1 MSYQL
6 FIWVTIELWGPKL
19 TAIFSNKSMYFR
31 AEVGLT
37 SVWRRGTVVYFEYS
51 FDSIVT
57 VYKTFNLLTTW
68 PTIRVVLT
76 VLNSPLINWVI
87 ISMPLKPNRGSDV
100 GSNGHEIQYIIQLI
114 INLKRSFV
122 YTSSLRA
129 VKFTSNVTA
138 YKQII
143 TIIWETH
150 TSNALQVVHQFH
162 A

>member
-6 FIWVTIELWGPKL
+6 FIWVTIEWWAPKL
-19 TAIFSNKSMYFR
+19 TAIFSNKSVYSR

-37 SVWRRGTVVYFEYS
+37 SVWVAGLQSTYGLLIWFNS
-51 FDSIVT
+51 NW
-57 VYKTFNLLTTW
+57 YKTFNLLTTC

-76 VLNSPLINWVI
+76 VLNSPLINWVM
-87 ISMPLKPNRGSDV
+87 ISMPIESKQGLRCRLQWWRNLIHYSINYLKQV
-100 GSNGHEIQYIIQLI
+100 LCI
-114 INLKRSFV
+114 
-122 YTSSLRA
+122 TSILRA
-129 VKFTSNVTA
+129 VKLTSNVTA